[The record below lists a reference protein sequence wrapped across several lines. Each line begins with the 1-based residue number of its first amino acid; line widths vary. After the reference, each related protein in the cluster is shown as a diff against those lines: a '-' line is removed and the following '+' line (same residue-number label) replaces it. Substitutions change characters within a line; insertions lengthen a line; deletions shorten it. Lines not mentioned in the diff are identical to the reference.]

1 MRITWHGHSCFKV
14 ETNQGSVVF
23 DPYEDGRVPGYA
35 PLPRNLSAD
44 AVLCSHQHRDHSAVE
59 LVRLSGSTPTF
70 SVQEISTFHDE
81 VQGEKRGTNKIHIV
95 SAEGIRL
102 AHMGDIGCELTREQ
116 LTVLRGVDVL
126 LIPVGGFYTIDATQA
141 KMMADAIGARV
152 VIPMHYRN
160 GHLGYEVIG
169 TLESFTEQCNNVV
182 MYDTNNIVIT
192 ADMPAQTAV
201 LTYLAE

>member
-1 MRITWHGHSCFKV
+1 MRITWHGHSCIKV

-102 AHMGDIGCELTREQ
+102 AHLGDIGCELTREQ

-169 TLESFTEQCNNVV
+169 ALESFTEQCNNVV